1 MSEEK
6 SIVKFQELL
15 NRVDPTIQ
23 KGLIDLKEK
32 AVKNYKNS
40 GHLDPLK
47 GFFSIF
53 LDKMVLFQATND
65 SIPESVQNNK
75 DLMDIILK
83 TFKDFL
89 IAKGHDIHGFLFI
102 GEGYIK
108 EVKNNKDVNE
118 TQSISEDIK
127 SKECMIF
134 TIDTKDFAYMSAFEK
149 ISVDEDFVISPE
161 PIYEEFINKNNKGE
175 VDLVMNHLNFF
186 SND

>member
-6 SIVKFQELL
+6 STVKFQELL

-47 GFFSIF
+47 GFFSMF
-53 LDKMVLFQATND
+53 LDKMVLFQATDD

-89 IAKGHDIHGFLFI
+89 IAKGHNIQGFLFI
-102 GEGYIK
+102 GEAYIK
-108 EVKNNKDVNE
+108 DVENIKDVDM
-118 TQSISEDIK
+118 TKSISEDIQ
-127 SKECMIF
+127 SKDCMIF
-134 TIDTKDFAYMSAFEK
+134 NIDTKDFAYMSAFEK
-149 ISVDEDFVISPE
+149 ISVDEDFVISPD
-161 PIYEEFINKNNKGE
+161 PVYEEFIDKNNKGK